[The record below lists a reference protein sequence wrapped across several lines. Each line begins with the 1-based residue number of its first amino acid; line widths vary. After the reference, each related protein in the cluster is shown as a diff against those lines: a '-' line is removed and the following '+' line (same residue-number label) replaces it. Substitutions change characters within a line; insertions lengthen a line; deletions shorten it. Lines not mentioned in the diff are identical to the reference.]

1 MKRETIKTII
11 LSLLVL
17 ISLLFT
23 FNIWGFQGNYEKV
36 EDSQAQVSD
45 KQPITNQTKLLN
57 EAVKPQQMFIHENG
71 QHYLLNDTT
80 LYSQLWDDMGRWEV
94 KSLKDIS
101 DKFDRQQFKNWLYA
115 KNKDSKL
122 DLVFSDNIPID
133 VLQPLFKWSANS
145 YEYNSFDRIVLPFNE
160 GRGMKKIY
168 FVSFSKETVVEAV
181 IESANYRNILSDIEK
196 EKSQMPLYE
205 DFAINSRRDV
215 LLPVNRLKLSE
226 KEYFT
231 ETISPTRFKKA
242 LFDDPQTVR
251 QETNLNRPVY
261 TDGTSLLEI
270 YSNNRQ
276 IKFQH
281 RNLEPSTSY
290 QNGELINKS
299 FKYLNDTGSWT
310 DDYQFFGLNEN
321 QQINFNL
328 FMDQLPVV
336 YSQNQPFGT
345 TSIELRWANNDI
357 LDYKHP
363 TYVLG
368 ANANPVSKK
377 DKEIMNGEELIQ
389 FLQDNEEYDFD
400 KIEQIF
406 PAYEMVSVSEEQDP
420 LVKLVP
426 TWCIKI
432 NGTVKPVS
440 KKDSAVK
447 EGIENGVE

>member
-80 LYSQLWDDMGRWEV
+80 LYSQLWDDMSRWEV

-115 KNKDSKL
+115 KNKESKL

-196 EKSQMPLYE
+196 EKTQMPLYE

-261 TDGTSLLEI
+261 TDGTSLLEV

-281 RNLEPSTSY
+281 RNLEPSSSY

-336 YSQNQPFGT
+336 NSQNQPFGT

-368 ANANPVSKK
+368 ANANPVSKT
-377 DKEIMNGEELIQ
+377 DKEIMSGEELIQ
-389 FLQDNEEYDFD
+389 FLQENEEYDFE

-432 NGTVKPVS
+432 NGTIKPVS